1 MNPFKLIEIDLGKG
15 RTEIEVRGE
24 LDLAVADQLREAIE
38 RMDERQVLIDLS
50 SCEFIDSTG
59 IAVIVQA
66 SQVDGR
72 KLVAHSPTA
81 QVLRILQIT
90 GLTDDGLIFEDRK
103 AALSACG
110 SA

>member
-1 MNPFKLIEIDLGKG
+1 MNPFKLIESGLGNG
-15 RTEIEVRGE
+15 RTEIKIQGE
-24 LDLAVADQLREAIE
+24 LDLSVAAQLREAIE
-38 RMDERQVLIDLS
+38 RRDEKQVLIDLS

-66 SQVDGR
+66 GQVDGR

-90 GLTDDGLIFEDRK
+90 GLTDNGLIFEDRE

>member
-1 MNPFKLIEIDLGKG
+1 MNPFKLIETDLGDG
-15 RTEIEVRGE
+15 EREIEIHGE

-38 RMDERQVLIDLS
+38 RTDQKRILINLS

-59 IAVIVQA
+59 IATIVQA

-72 KLVAHSPTA
+72 KLVAHSPPV

-90 GLTDDGLIFEDRK
+90 GLTDNGLIFEDRE
-103 AALSACG
+103 AALFACRSA
-110 SA
+110 

>member
-1 MNPFKLIEIDLGKG
+1 MNPFKLIETDLGNG
-15 RTEIEVRGE
+15 RTEIEIHGE
-24 LDLAVADQLREAIE
+24 FDLAVADQLREAI
-38 RMDERQVLIDLS
+38 RRTDQKQVVINLS

-90 GLTDDGLIFEDRK
+90 GLTDNGLIFEDRE